1 MKKILFV
8 LILAFVSF
16 TGFAQKVDFSGKWK
30 INKEKSELGDER
42 SMAPNNIIL
51 VQGDNSLSVER
62 HSTWQGQERTSND
75 KFTLDGKECENPGWR
90 DSIKKSTAVWTE
102 NGKVL
107 KITTKIP
114 MRDGGEMS
122 INEDYKMEGKN
133 LVVLSSRS
141 SSFGNSSEKFV
152 FDKE

>member
-1 MKKILFV
+1 MKKVLYL
-8 LILAFVSF
+8 LILALVSTSSF
-16 TGFAQKVDFSGKWK
+16 GQKVDFSGKWK

-51 VQGDNSLSVER
+51 NQGDNSLSVER

-122 INEDYKMEGKN
+122 IIEDYKMDGKN
-133 LVVLSSRS
+133 LVILSSRS
-141 SSFGNSSEKFV
+141 SSFGSSSEKFV